1 MTPAI
6 TVKEAA
12 AQLGISVG
20 RVHQL
25 IHSGALSAEKSGA
38 SGSSTTAMLRK
49 GQNASPGEEDRR
61 LNRLQTPDAI
71 S

>member
-12 AQLGISVG
+12 TQLGISVG

-25 IHSGALSAEKSGA
+25 KKPGA
-38 SGSSTTAMLRK
+38 SGSSTAAMLRK

>member
-12 AQLGISVG
+12 TQLGISVG

-25 IHSGALSAEKSGA
+25 IHSGA
-38 SGSSTTAMLRK
+38 SGSSTAAMLRK